1 LESWRTDQAYVT
13 ESLGEDLLR
22 DTLNRIVDADP
33 AGFQML
39 LNNLFSYLDIVYR
52 PPSNIDVTCEHSY
65 SLAGFLIN
73 ATVAVIGNHIIQLV
87 RRMCDGSLEEADPSP
102 LVSMFALLIQKEPR
116 HYKVG
121 LTSEGI
127 KPLFLTATLQEL
139 LPSINTVLRAALN
152 RLYVDTACLAR
163 LSHVSACHHH
173 PGPVQESTSSA
184 VPVVNV
190 LLEIL
195 LDGLRLKARILPMTL
210 KSVIEVEAL
219 FDIGCPFLS
228 ICFYRA

>member
-1 LESWRTDQAYVT
+1 
-13 ESLGEDLLR
+13 
-22 DTLNRIVDADP
+22 
-33 AGFQML
+33 ML
-39 LNNLFSYLDIVYR
+39 HVSIHILSQVF
-52 PPSNIDVTCEHSY
+52 
-65 SLAGFLIN
+65 FN
-73 ATVAVIGNHIIQLV
+73 ATVAVIGQHIIQLV
-87 RRMCDGSLEEADPSP
+87 RRMCDLEEADPSP
-102 LVSMFALLIQKEPR
+102 LVNIFALLIQSEPR

-121 LTSEGI
+121 FTSEGI
-127 KPLFLTATLQEL
+127 KPLFLTTTLQEL

-163 LSHVSACHHH
+163 LSHVSAFHHH

-210 KSVIEVEAL
+210 KSIIEVEVL
-219 FDIGCPFLS
+219 DISCPFLI